1 MTEFLVVALLIA
13 VNAVYVAAEFAA
25 VSVRKT
31 QLRQLSQQGN
41 VMATRL
47 LNEIDNPP
55 HLDRYIAACQVGITL
70 TSLIL
75 GAYSQ
80 SQLSG
85 SFTPWLKTMGLTH
98 ATGSLSAITVL
109 IGLTVLQVLVAELVP
124 KSLALQYTLRVAMAT
139 YWPMRWSLAIFGGSI
154 RFLNGCGHV
163 ILRILGHTPGSHHH
177 IHSPEEI
184 DMLLVDSRD
193 GGYLEP
199 DEHQRLH
206 QALQFGMRSVNQIMV
221 PTRQVEF
228 LDLSDPQEQLWQQ
241 ILDSPFSRLPAYRE
255 DMDHIVGIV
264 HTKDV
269 VNHLIQ
275 SGEMPPI
282 ESLLK
287 PAQYV
292 LENVTVERL
301 LTMMRQKRA
310 NMLIVINEYSDMEG
324 LVTLEDVLGEL
335 LGDMADEFKDA
346 DPEPEVLP
354 DGRVRLP
361 GLMGIE
367 EAEQYTGIQWQGQAH
382 TVAGRVMEELGD
394 IPLEGQVLNIE
405 GVSVV
410 VESVEDNVVTW
421 VVITPFIDHGD
432 DEDSKS

>member
-1 MTEFLVVALLIA
+1 MTEFMVVALLIA
-13 VNAVYVAAEFAA
+13 ANAVYVAAEFAA

-31 QLRQLSQQGN
+31 QLRQLSLQGN
-41 VMATRL
+41 PMASRL
-47 LNEIDNPP
+47 LVEIDSPL

-70 TSLIL
+70 TSLVL

-80 SQLSG
+80 ARLSG
-85 SFTPWLKTMGLTH
+85 LLQPWYQSIGVIHGTASISALTVLVVM
-98 ATGSLSAITVL
+98 TVTQVL
-109 IGLTVLQVLVAELVP
+109 IGELIP

-139 YWPMRWSLAIFGGSI
+139 YWPMRWSLILFGGSI
-154 RFLNGCGHV
+154 RVLNGCGHF
-163 ILRILGHTPGSHHH
+163 ILKLMGHTPGSHHH

-206 QALQFGMRSVNQIMV
+206 QALQFGMRNVNQIMV

-228 LDLSDPQEQLWQQ
+228 IDLSNPQTELWQQ
-241 ILDSPFSRLPAYRE
+241 ILDSPFSRLPAYHE
-255 DMDHIVGIV
+255 DMDHIVGVV

-269 VNHLIQ
+269 VNHLLQ
-275 SGEMPPI
+275 SGEMPAI

-287 PAQYV
+287 PVHYV

-301 LTMMRQKRA
+301 LTMMRQKRT

-346 DPEPEVLP
+346 DPEPVVLP

-361 GLMGIE
+361 GLMSIDEVSEYIG
-367 EAEQYTGIQWQGQAH
+367 AEWQGQAH

-394 IPLEGQVLNIE
+394 IPHAGQVLTIDGTE
-405 GVSVV
+405 AT
-410 VESVEDNVVTW
+410 VESVEDNVITW
-421 VVITPFIDHGD
+421 VVVKPITS
-432 DEDSKS
+432 DEKEEQKS